1 MIRMHNP
8 AHPGAVL
15 REFLGDITVTEAAH
29 RLHVTRVSLSRIL
42 NGTNGISADMA
53 MRLAKALST
62 SAEMWVN
69 LQAQYDLWMAS
80 KRKQPKVLPIRT
92 ADAA

>member
-53 MRLAKALST
+53 MRLATALNT

>member
-8 AHPGAVL
+8 AHPGEVL

-53 MRLAKALST
+53 MRLEKALGT
-62 SAEMWVN
+62 SAELWVS